1 MAKSLRD
8 RNKKNMETHKIIRG
22 DTEQAIWDEVASDL
36 GNISYPFL
44 YAVNIQEADK
54 SVFLNI
60 EVDMGGGFESGF
72 QSTSLTAP
80 IPIRFS
86 TLSSRISEHKDF
98 RFALH
103 DEDFI
108 DKLGKFFGMEDVE
121 TGYEEFDKKLVVKT
135 NDVARVKA
143 VFRNEQTRKVFE
155 TIAGFNLHIAFYD
168 QEDKY
173 SSLELTINRDITNVE
188 ELRKIYNAF
197 VDVREAFQGSK

>member
-1 MAKSLRD
+1 MQ
-8 RNKKNMETHKIIRG
+8 THKIIRG
-22 DTEQAIWDEVASDL
+22 DTEEVIWSQVASDL
-36 GNISYPFL
+36 DNISYPFL
-44 YAVNIQEADK
+44 YAVNIQEGDK

-86 TLSSRISEHKDF
+86 TLSSRIQEHKDF

-121 TGYEEFDKKLVVKT
+121 TGYEEFDKKLIVKT
-135 NDVARVKA
+135 NDVAKVKE
-143 VFRNEQTRKVFE
+143 VFKNEQTRKLFE
-155 TIAGFNLHIAFYD
+155 TVAGFNLHIAHYD
-168 QEDKY
+168 QEDKH

-188 ELRKIYNAF
+188 ELRKVYDAF
-197 VDVREAFQGSK
+197 VDVREAFQGNN

>member
-1 MAKSLRD
+1 MQ
-8 RNKKNMETHKIIRG
+8 THKIIRG
-22 DTEQAIWDEVASDL
+22 DTEEVIWSQVASDL
-36 GNISYPFL
+36 DNISYPFL
-44 YAVNIQEADK
+44 YAVNIQEGDK

-86 TLSSRISEHKDF
+86 TLSSRIQEHKDF

-121 TGYEEFDKKLVVKT
+121 TGYEEFDKKLIVKT
-135 NDVARVKA
+135 NNVAKVKE
-143 VFRNEQTRKVFE
+143 VFKNEQTRKLFE
-155 TIAGFNLHIAFYD
+155 TVAGFNLHIAHYD
-168 QEDKY
+168 QEDKH

-188 ELRKIYNAF
+188 ELRKVYDAF
-197 VDVREAFQGSK
+197 VDVREAFQGNN